1 MTYAYLATAILFVA
15 AGQVL
20 QKMAARQ
27 LLIGNGPFA
36 GLVSLF
42 GSPFFWGA
50 AFVMGAGLVAW
61 LLSLSTLD
69 VGKAYPLL
77 GLSFVVTT
85 AASAFFLKERVGV
98 FRWIGVALISAGAAI
113 MMTSQ

>member
-1 MTYAYLATAILFVA
+1 MTYAYLTTAILLIA

-20 QKMAARQ
+20 QKMAARRLDIQ
-27 LLIGNGPFA
+27 HGPFA
-36 GLVSLF
+36 ALASLL
-42 GSPFFWGA
+42 GSPFFWSA
-50 AFVMGAGLVAW
+50 TFVMGVGLAAW

-85 AASAFFLKERVGV
+85 AASAFFLKEHVGV

>member
-1 MTYAYLATAILFVA
+1 MTYVYLTTAILLIA

-27 LLIGNGPFA
+27 LDIQNGPFA
-36 GLVSLF
+36 GLASLL
-42 GSPFFWGA
+42 GSPFFWSA
-50 AFVMGAGLVAW
+50 IIVMGAGLAAW
-61 LLSLSTLD
+61 LMSLSTLD
-69 VGKAYPLL
+69 IGKAYPLL

-85 AASAFFLKERVGV
+85 AASAFFLKEHIGI
-98 FRWIGVALISAGAAI
+98 FRWIGVALISTGSVI